1 MTNVSNDDQPTPLS
15 KDQVISYLEAHPDLL
30 SQYPELLTKMTPPA
44 RSLGDNVVDFQQFQ
58 LKNLQETSRDMKG
71 RMDSLLEY
79 CRGTISVQGQV
90 NEVTLRL
97 LRAKNL
103 EQLIEV
109 LAIDLPSVLMVDVAR
124 LVIESEDSAIRSE
137 DIEGMYHSGLTIVPK
152 DTVMLSIGHSPH
164 QLMPEIDCTHDELL
178 GDIIDEV
185 FGGAAPLVKSAAFI
199 AVPISTVDH
208 AVMLALGV
216 RTAGRFK
223 AGPTAAPLDF
233 LAAVIASQLD
243 RYLHSLDI

>member
-1 MTNVSNDDQPTPLS
+1 MSPVSNDDQPKTLS
-15 KDQVISYLEAHPDLL
+15 KDQVISYLESHPDLL
-30 SQYPELLTKMTPPA
+30 AEYPELLTKMTPPA
-44 RSLGDNVVDFQQFQ
+44 RSLGNNVVDFQQFQ
-58 LKNLQETSRDMKG
+58 LKNLQENTRDMKG

-90 NEVTLRL
+90 NEVVLRI
-97 LRAKNL
+97 LRSKNL

-109 LAIDLPSVLMVDVAR
+109 LAIDLPNVLMVDVAR
-124 LVIESEDSAIRSE
+124 LVIESDDSAIRSE
-137 DIEGMYHSGLTIVPK
+137 DIEGMYHSGLTLVPK

-164 QLMPEIDCTHDELL
+164 QFMADINTEGDELL
-178 GDIIDEV
+178 GEIISEV
-185 FGGAAPLVKSAAFI
+185 FGGAAPIVKSAAFI
-199 AVPISTVDH
+199 SVPMATVEH
-208 AVMLALGV
+208 SVMLALGV
-216 RTAGRFK
+216 RTSGRFK

>member
-1 MTNVSNDDQPTPLS
+1 MATISNDDTPASLS
-15 KDQVISYLEAHPDLL
+15 KEQVISYLEAHPDLL
-30 SQYPELLTKMTPPA
+30 AEVPELLAALTPPT

-79 CRGTISVQGQV
+79 CRGTLSVQGQV
-90 NEVTLRL
+90 HEIVLRL

-124 LVIESEDSAIRSE
+124 LVIESDDSQMRSE
-137 DIEGMYHSGLTIVPK
+137 DIEGMYHSGLTLVPK

-164 QLMPEIDCTHDELL
+164 QLMPEIKPGDGLME
-178 GDIIDEV
+178 DIITAV
-185 FGGAAPLVKSAAFI
+185 FGGAAPLVASAAFI
-199 AVPISTVDH
+199 NVPLSSVDH

-216 RTAGRFK
+216 RTQGRFK
-223 AGPTAAPLDF
+223 PGPTASPLDF

-243 RYLHSLDI
+243 KYLHSLDI